1 MECFADHVRHS
12 RTPPITS
19 STINCYLTHINDWFV
34 TSQILSSPFPIR
46 NQRLNFLLQNYS
58 NIDFETNPTRQK
70 TAVPFTYSLLCET
83 LIYISSLSISL
94 NTRALIKAAFALG
107 YACSLRTSQYL
118 KGSHST
124 PLRKQCN
131 SSVSFSGSPIYH
143 IVFVIQIYFLLILFP
158 TRFHVYYNIPKTT
171 KMVLVVQNQFTVV
184 WISLLREIVSQFYF
198 DIYMPIHLPN
208 NPLYS
213 QMKMAR
219 STHPS
224 ISVPFSTIFPTNMVF
239 NVHN

>member
-19 STINCYLTHINDWFV
+19 STINCNGYLTHINDWFV

-58 NIDFETNPTRQK
+58 NIDFETNPARQK

-131 SSVSFSGSPIYH
+131 SSVSFFWFSDTPYCICDPNLFPIDTLPDAFSCILQYSKNDKNGLSGPKAVYRCVDIPPERDC
-143 IVFVIQIYFLLILFP
+143 LTILF
-158 TRFHVYYNIPKTT
+158 RY
-171 KMVLVVQNQFTVV
+171 L
-184 WISLLREIVSQFYF
+184 
-198 DIYMPIHLPN
+198 
-208 NPLYS
+208 
-213 QMKMAR
+213 
-219 STHPS
+219 
-224 ISVPFSTIFPTNMVF
+224 
-239 NVHN
+239 